1 MSFGGEN
8 DTNPKNGVVWPCHW
22 ARRSVFA
29 YWERLRQHHQTSTN
43 NNSTAPYIVLTRM
56 TCKPGRMLIPD
67 GIAAC
72 QRISP
77 FSRARFFFASLM
89 SSSAVL
95 PLTHGLAFWLSLC
108 IFFSASSI
116 RLSSELF
123 RIMLS
128 ICLLMTVV
136 GLFAV
141 VVNCY
146 CIDIICSGCV
156 IRGDVDGDNGRQ

>member
-1 MSFGGEN
+1 
-8 DTNPKNGVVWPCHW
+8 
-22 ARRSVFA
+22 
-29 YWERLRQHHQTSTN
+29 
-43 NNSTAPYIVLTRM
+43 M

-136 GLFAV
+136 GLFVV